1 MIELLLPWPPSTN
14 SAWRNVGGRVL
25 ISAEGRAY
33 RTAVSNKAA
42 EARRGGMMATGPMR
56 GRLDVAITAYPPDNR
71 RRDLDNLLKQPL
83 DALTGAGLWEDD
95 SQIDRLRI
103 TRGPVYPGGRIL
115 VEVYRYDAADSYFP
129 SIKIAA

>member
-33 RTAVSNKAA
+33 RAAVSNKAA

-103 TRGPVYPGGRIL
+103 TRGEVMKGGAMA
-115 VEVYRYDAADSYFP
+115 V
-129 SIKIAA
+129 SIEKLKEAIA